1 MVINYEPTIRQI
13 KFHDL
18 PVGRLFRDKF
28 NRGLFVKSSESEA
41 VVLDPLYDG
50 DDGFGSA
57 IPAGRTSPWVKT
69 HDVCLV
75 SGITVH
81 QWWD

>member
-1 MVINYEPTIRQI
+1 MEISYEPTVRQI

-18 PVGRLFRDKF
+18 PVGRLFRDEF
-28 NRGLFVKSSESEA
+28 NHGLFVKSSESEA
-41 VVLDPLYDG
+41 VVLDPLH
-50 DDGFGSA
+50 DDEFGAA
-57 IPAGRTSPWVKT
+57 IPAGRTTPWVKT

-81 QWWD
+81 QRWD